1 MNILFFSIA
10 YSEAKCFSYNM
21 SFGKIKFIN
30 YIREAF
36 TDPILNIIVEET
48 SREMA
53 YLIYGQSIHTILD
66 VLLSYGAVLITIKFA
81 V

>member
-10 YSEAKCFSYNM
+10 YSKAKCFSYNV
-21 SFGKIKFIN
+21 SFGKIKLIN

-48 SREMA
+48 NQA
-53 YLIYGQSIHTILD
+53 YLIYGQSIQTILD
-66 VLLSYGAVLITIKFA
+66 LLLSYGAVLITIKFA